1 MVQRAKGGRRML
13 GWLAVAI
20 GTYAVILVLATVFQR
35 SLIYFPNTSRPN
47 LDRAGV
53 AGGQEVTLT
62 TADGLD
68 LLAWYWPAADGSPTL
83 AMVHG
88 NAGNIGPRAPKMAS
102 FVAAGFGVLLVEY
115 RGYGGN
121 PGRPTEQGLKTDGA
135 AALAWLR
142 DRGVPPDRTVLYGES
157 LGSGVAV
164 FLATQHPVAAVV
176 LEAPY
181 TSITA
186 LARRQFWFLPVDWLL
201 WDRFDSLSRIA
212 DVPVPVLI
220 VHGTADRVIPVG
232 HGQALAAASHA
243 ELRLF
248 EGAGH
253 VTLFDHGA
261 DGVIRDWL
269 RATVAG
275 DGAAPG

>member
-1 MVQRAKGGRRML
+1 MVQRAKGGRRVMV
-13 GWLAVAI
+13 WFAVAV
-20 GTYAVILVLATVFQR
+20 GTYAVILVAATLFQR
-35 SLIYFPNTSRPN
+35 SLIYFPDTSRPD
-47 LDRAGV
+47 LDRTGV
-53 AGGQEVTLT
+53 PGGREVTLT

-83 AMVHG
+83 AMFHG
-88 NAGNIGPRAPKMAS
+88 NARHMGPRAPKMAP
-102 FVAAGFGVLLVEY
+102 FVDAGFGLLLVEY

-135 AALAWLR
+135 AALDWLR
-142 DRGVPPDRTVLYGES
+142 DEGVPPEHTVLYGES
-157 LGSGVAV
+157 LGSGIAV
-164 FLATQHPVAAVV
+164 FLATQRPVAAVV

-212 DVPVPVLI
+212 EVPVPILI
-220 VHGTADRVIPVG
+220 VHGTADRVIPVS
-232 HGQALAAASHA
+232 HGRTLAAASDA
-243 ELRLF
+243 DLRVF
-248 EGAGH
+248 DGAGH

-261 DGVIRDWL
+261 DRAIRDWL

-275 DGAAPG
+275 DGPQPE